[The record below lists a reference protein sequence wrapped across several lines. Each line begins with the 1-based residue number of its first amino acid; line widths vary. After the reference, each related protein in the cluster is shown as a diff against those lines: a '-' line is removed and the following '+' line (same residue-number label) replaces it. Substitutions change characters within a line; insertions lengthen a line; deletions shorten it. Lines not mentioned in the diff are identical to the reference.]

1 MNEILK
7 LIKEAIGIR
16 PLLPVL
22 GIIAA
27 GYIIANV
34 KGYSIRQL
42 TQDRYFLIVS
52 LAILFAGI
60 SYWVWTTNEAQPTA
74 RGLTGVYVAKLAD
87 DRENKLQ
94 RALIE
99 HLTANIKT
107 KAVSEE
113 MQVEVMDLKRELG
126 PSEENEKKLNE
137 LLVEKNAAVII
148 WGSIVN
154 EKGAYL
160 RVWNANQKLA
170 RRTEPTDL
178 TDLRQLAD
186 FSELVWSQA
195 HEVAKPSKKPD
206 AKDLFALKSDFES
219 LKSEVIALRS
229 MITTSLATSPTVQ
242 TSSSSGKRKLTALM
256 IAVADYKEF
265 PLQGPT
271 NDVKVLTKQLKS
283 SSSSI
288 SLNTL
293 VDSSATRAAIY
304 SKLDSIL
311 HQVPED
317 ETLVIYFSGHSL
329 KAEDGRSAFLPFDT
343 DMKNPNANA
352 IWYDDIIRKAMVA
365 HKRTVVLI
373 DGALSAQSIPSE
385 SLSEGFILAAGDSPS
400 KVFESF
406 ADGQAGG
413 AFTQALVKSLAA
425 VPPEVHI
432 EPDRL
437 YSAVSALLKSGKFSG
452 EPVLAKGKNARAL

>member
-7 LIKEAIGIR
+7 LIKDAIGVK
-16 PLLPVL
+16 PLLPL
-22 GIIAA
+22 LLIIAI
-27 GYIIANV
+27 GYVVVTV

-42 TQDRYFLIVS
+42 AHDRFFLILS
-52 LAILFAGI
+52 LAILFVGI
-60 SYWVWTTNEAQPTA
+60 AYWIWTSNEAQPTA

-107 KAVSEE
+107 KAIAE
-113 MQVEVMDLKRELG
+113 QVPVEILDLKREIDNA
-126 PSEENEKKLNE
+126 EENEQRLNA
-137 LLVEKNAAVII
+137 LLTEMNAAVII
-148 WGSIVN
+148 WGSVVS

-186 FSELVWSQA
+186 FSELVWSHA
-195 HEVAKPSKKPD
+195 HEVAKPAKKPEPQD
-206 AKDLFALKSDFES
+206 MFVSKSDFES

-229 MITTSLATSPTVQ
+229 MITTSIATP
-242 TSSSSGKRKLTALM
+242 SSAARPQASGKRKLTALM

-265 PLQGPT
+265 PLQGPI
-271 NDVKVLTKQLKS
+271 NDTKVLAKQLQAS
-283 SSSSI
+283 SSS
-288 SLNTL
+288 LNLKTL
-293 VDSSATRAAIY
+293 TDAGATKSAIY
-304 SKLDSIL
+304 AALDSVL
-311 HQVPED
+311 NQVPED
-317 ETLVIYFSGHSL
+317 ETLVVYFSGHSL
-329 KAEDGRSAFLPFDT
+329 KAAGGKTAFLPFDV
-343 DMKNPNANA
+343 DMKNPESNA
-352 IWYDDIIRKAMVA
+352 IWYEDVIRKVMLG
-365 HKRTVVLI
+365 HKRTVLLI
-373 DGALSAQSIPSE
+373 DGALSEPSIPADA
-385 SLSEGFILAAGDSPS
+385 LSEGFILAAGDSPN
-400 KVFESF
+400 KVFESVV
-406 ADGQAGG
+406 DGQAGG

-432 EPDRL
+432 EPDHL

-452 EPVLAKGKNARAL
+452 QPVLVKGKSARAL